1 MNKSQLKQIIRE
13 EIESSLV
20 KEVNM
25 SQIDTMK
32 IGDIGKSTNI
42 SQDLPTRLAILRR
55 VLMILAFKK
64 EEYAKV
70 ADLVNKNRQSFETGF
85 MGGNTEA

>member
-13 EIESSLV
+13 EIESSFV
-20 KEVNM
+20 KETM
-25 SQIDTMK
+25 TGSSIDQLK
-32 IGDIGKSTNI
+32 IGSIGSAEVEG
-42 SQDLPTRLAILRR
+42 DLPSRLAILRR
-55 VLMILAFKK
+55 VLMLLAFNK

-70 ADLVNKNRQSFETGF
+70 ADLVNKNRQSFGTGF